1 MERPAFAM
9 KASGPT
15 TLSTG
20 RPLRMGRGDL
30 GGRSGPPRRRRG
42 RGSRRRGTRIA
53 CRRRGPVPIR
63 TRLPRLLPLVI
74 GRGGLGDRIGRRCQR
89 GCHCNSAAHRLRLLV
104 SPPSFVRAVGSHGSH
119 VRHRCSRTS
128 LRHRCSRT
136 SLSPPLQPHHRWR
149 QAPRHCKS
157 CCLTESID
165 RGTPRLLL
173 LLYRGGDL
181 CEMDVLERSIRDT
194 LVQTNRCHTPFKNTM
209 ILPTLRPAG
218 LVEPPWKQAVQGT
231 SSLQGSPAQPPRG
244 VGELRE
250 FPRNHSGSFWQA
262 SSLGSS
268 FFASSQSKAREAGG
282 SRSGSGSSSL
292 VSSFFVRGSA
302 GSGSD
307 PGSSGSSSAP

>member
-1 MERPAFAM
+1 M

-20 RPLRMGRGDL
+20 RPLRIRCGTL

-53 CRRRGPVPIR
+53 CRRLGPVPIR
-63 TRLPRLLPLVI
+63 TRPQRLLPLVI
-74 GRGGLGDRIGRRCQR
+74 GRGGLADRIGRR
-89 GCHCNSAAHRLRLLV
+89 LRLLV
-104 SPPSFVRAVGSHGSH
+104 NPPSCVRGVGRHGNRCSRTSLRH
-119 VRHRCSRTS
+119 VRNRCSRTS

-149 QAPRHCKS
+149 QAPRHCRS

-165 RGTPRLLL
+165 LGTPRLLL

-231 SSLQGSPAQPPRG
+231 SSLQGSPAKPPRG

-292 VSSFFVRGSA
+292 VSSFFVRGAA

>member
-20 RPLRMGRGDL
+20 MPLRIRCGTL

-53 CRRRGPVPIR
+53 CRRLGPDPRR
-63 TRLPRLLPLVI
+63 TRPARLLPLVI
-74 GRGGLGDRIGRRCQR
+74 GRGGLADRSGR
-89 GCHCNSAAHRLRLLV
+89 RLRLLF
-104 SPPSFVRAVGSHGSH
+104 SPPSCVRGVGRHGNRCSRTSLRH
-119 VRHRCSRTS
+119 VRNSCSRTS

-157 CCLTESID
+157 CCRTESID

-173 LLYRGGDL
+173 ILYRGGDL

-231 SSLQGSPAQPPRG
+231 SSLQGSPAKPPRG

-268 FFASSQSKAREAGG
+268 LFVSSQSKAREAGG

-292 VSSFFVRGSA
+292 VSSFFVRGAA